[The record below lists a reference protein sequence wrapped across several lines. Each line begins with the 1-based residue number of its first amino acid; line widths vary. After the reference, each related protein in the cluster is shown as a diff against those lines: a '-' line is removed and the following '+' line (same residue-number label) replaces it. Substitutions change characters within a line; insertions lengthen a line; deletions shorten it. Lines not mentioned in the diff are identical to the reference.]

1 MINLFPIDL
10 ASKFFT
16 QNAKTKTDINVRFE
30 HASGGVPKEI
40 ARFSKKKIDR
50 FDQKVILRVDL
61 ITLLIIA

>member
-16 QNAKTKTDINVRFE
+16 QNAKKTDINVRFV
-30 HASGGVPKEI
+30 HTAGGVPKEI